1 MAYDR
6 SQRGH
11 DVVTVS
17 GGRPDYRLEVG
28 RAYVPVGEVR
38 EFMVLDPNRAATLRA
53 WTDALIPRR
62 GDRPAAGEIGA
73 AEYIDATVF
82 KAPRLRALLL
92 TGIDIVESLAME
104 RQGRPFTEC
113 AATDQITLLNE
124 FELADWDG
132 IFKMVQAF
140 TYEAYYAHPE
150 VLAILEKEIG
160 WGGSAPMA
168 GSPMQPFDEDLL
180 ARVKTL
186 PALYWEARQ

>member
-17 GGRPDYRLEVG
+17 GGPPDYRLEVG
-28 RAYVPVGEVR
+28 PAYIPVGEAR
-38 EFMVLDPNRAATLRA
+38 EFMVLDPDRAATLRA
-53 WTDALIPRR
+53 WSDALIPRR

-92 TGIDIVESLAME
+92 TGIDTIERLAME
-104 RQGRPFTEC
+104 RQGRSFTEC
-113 AATDQITLLNE
+113 RATDQIALLHE

-132 IFKMVQAF
+132 TFKMVQAF
-140 TYEAYYAHPE
+140 TYEAYYAHPD
-150 VLAILEKEIG
+150 VLAILEKETG
-160 WGGSAPMA
+160 WGGSAPTT
-168 GSPMQPFDEDLL
+168 GSPMQPFDEELL

-186 PALYWEARQ
+186 PALYWEARE